1 MGVINS
7 CGIGYPLHFVNVRE
21 NGELLRPDCVTDMLA
36 VIHGDSGGKVISETF
51 NLHSLRNTFVS
62 RKRELGMREHM
73 IAAIV
78 GHKNEETTD
87 GYMRVSAGEFFYA
100 TNHIRNGNRFVDGTD
115 FCADNFDFQ
124 QYIQTLD
131 KKSLKAIFDQVSH
144 ALYGV

>member
-1 MGVINS
+1 
-7 CGIGYPLHFVNVRE
+7 
-21 NGELLRPDCVTDMLA
+21 
-36 VIHGDSGGKVISETF
+36 
-51 NLHSLRNTFVS
+51 
-62 RKRELGMREHM
+62 M

-100 TNHIRNGNRFVDGTD
+100 TNHIRNSNRFAEKVD
-115 FCADNFDFQ
+115 FSADNFDFQ